1 LRHLASILER
11 AKLPAQSGKP
21 PYKLSEAVP
30 RIRLS
35 AMENLDP
42 ISFEIL
48 KNSFISIAEEM
59 GVVLRKSS
67 FSPNIKERRDF
78 SCALFNASGQL
89 VAQAEHIPVH
99 LGAMPYSVQAV
110 LKEFEDNLSEGDD
123 IILNDPYR
131 GGTHLPDITMV
142 SPIFFNE
149 RLIGFAANRAHHSDV
164 GGVAP
169 GSMSALSRNVNQE
182 GIRIPPI
189 KLWTNGK
196 PNRQLFDFVLTNVRT
211 PDERLGD
218 LRAQR
223 AANLVGARRLTELLK
238 KSNVTTVE
246 SGMNQLIDYSQELM
260 LKRIRELPRKSSSAV
275 DYLDD
280 DGVGTTDIPIRVKVA
295 VAPRSIV
302 FDFSGSSKQVEG
314 PLNAVYSVT
323 LSAVYYVVRC
333 VTDPS
338 IPANAGCF
346 KPVQVKAPF
355 GTVVNAEPPA
365 PVAGGNV
372 ETSTRIV
379 DVTLRA
385 FSNIIPERICAACQG
400 TMNNVTIGG
409 VDPRT
414 GKYFTYYETIGGGFG
429 ARYDKDGVDGIHSHM
444 TNTLNTPVEALESAY
459 PLRVRRYELA
469 RGSGGQGRHRGGL
482 GIRRETETL
491 ARESTI
497 SLMGERQR
505 RGPWGLMGAGQ
516 GKPGVYSIFRGK
528 KMNTLPSKTTLRAIA
543 GDVLI
548 VTTPGGGGYGKPS
561 QRAKENVHGDVAD
574 EKA

>member
-1 LRHLASILER
+1 
-11 AKLPAQSGKP
+11 
-21 PYKLSEAVP
+21 
-30 RIRLS
+30 
-35 AMENLDP
+35 MENLDP
-42 ISFEIL
+42 VSFEIL
-48 KNSFISIAEEM
+48 KNSLISITEEM

-110 LKEFEDNLSEGDD
+110 LKEFEDDFLEGDD

-142 SPIFFNE
+142 SPIFFKE
-149 RLIGFAANRAHHSDV
+149 KLVGFAVNRAHHSDI

-169 GSMSALSRNVNQE
+169 GSMSALSRDVNQE
-182 GIRIPPI
+182 GIRIPPV
-189 KLWTNGK
+189 KLWSKGK
-196 PNRQLFDFVLTNVRT
+196 PNRQILDFVLSNVRT

-223 AANLVGARRLTELLK
+223 AANLVGAKRLVELLK
-238 KSNVTTVE
+238 KSSVSTVE
-246 SGMNQLIDYSQELM
+246 SGMNQLINYSEELM
-260 LKRIRELPRKSSSAV
+260 IKRIRELPRKSSSAI

-280 DGVGTTDIPIRVKVA
+280 DGFGTTDIPIKVKVTVGRES
-295 VAPRSIV
+295 VA
-302 FDFSGSSKQVEG
+302 FDFSGSSKQVQG

-338 IPANAGCF
+338 MPANAGCF
-346 KPVQVKAPF
+346 KPIEVKAPS
-355 GTVVNAEPPA
+355 GTIVKAEPPA

-379 DVTLRA
+379 DVTLKA
-385 FSNIIPERICAACQG
+385 FSSIIPQRVCAACQG

-429 ARYDKDGVDGIHSHM
+429 ARYNKDGVDGIHSHM

-459 PLRVRRYELA
+459 PLRVRRYELV
-469 RGSGGQGRHRGGL
+469 RGSGGRGRFRGGL

-491 ARESTI
+491 AQGSTI

-505 RGPWGLMGAGQ
+505 RGPWGLMEGRSGS
-516 GKPGVYSIFRGK
+516 PGEYCIVRGN
-528 KMNTLPSKTTLRAIA
+528 KMMALSSKTTFSANA
-543 GDVLI
+543 GDVLT
-548 VTTPGGGGYGKPS
+548 VTTPGGGGYGPSS
-561 QRAKENVHGDVAD
+561 QRTRDKIRQDRAD
-574 EKA
+574 GKA

>member
-1 LRHLASILER
+1 
-11 AKLPAQSGKP
+11 
-21 PYKLSEAVP
+21 
-30 RIRLS
+30 
-35 AMENLDP
+35 MENLDP
-42 ISFEIL
+42 VSFEIF
-48 KNSFISIAEEM
+48 KNSLISIAEEM
-59 GVVLRKSS
+59 GVVLRRSS

-78 SCALFNASGQL
+78 SCALFTATGQL

-110 LKEFEDNLSEGDD
+110 LKEFEDDLSEGDD
-123 IILNDPYR
+123 MILNDPYR

-142 SPIFFNE
+142 SPIFFKE
-149 RLIGFAANRAHHSDV
+149 RIVGFAANRAHHSDV

-169 GSMSALSRNVNQE
+169 GSMSALSRDVNQE

-189 KLWTNGK
+189 KLWAAGK
-196 PNRQLFDFVLTNVRT
+196 PNRQLLDFVLTNVRT

-223 AANLVGARRLTELLK
+223 AANLVGAKRLTELLK
-238 KSNVTTVE
+238 KSSVSSVE
-246 SGMNQLIDYSQELM
+246 SGMNQLIDYSEELM
-260 LKRIRELPRKSSSAV
+260 VKRIRELPRKSSSAV

-280 DGVGTTDIPIRVKVA
+280 DGFGTTDIPVKVKIT
-295 VAPRSIV
+295 VGKESIA
-302 FDFSGSSKQVEG
+302 FDFSGSAKQVQG

-346 KPVQVKAPF
+346 KPISVTAPS
-355 GTVVNAEPPA
+355 GTIVNAEPPA

-379 DVTLRA
+379 DVTLKA
-385 FSNIIPERICAACQG
+385 FSSIIPERVCAACQG

-414 GKYFTYYETIGGGFG
+414 GKYFTYYETIAGGFG
-429 ARYDKDGVDGIHSHM
+429 ARYNKDGIDGIHSHM

-459 PLRVRRYELA
+459 PLRIRRYELV
-469 RGSGGQGRHRGGL
+469 RGSGGQGRFRGGL
-482 GIRRETETL
+482 GIKRETEVL
-491 ARESTI
+491 AERSTI

-505 RGPWGLMGAGQ
+505 HGPWGLFGGNPGSPGAYGI
-516 GKPGVYSIFRGK
+516 VRGN
-528 KMNTLPSKTTLRAIA
+528 MITRLSSKTTLSANG
-543 GDVLI
+543 GDVLT
-548 VTTPGGGGYGKPS
+548 VTTPGGGGYGTNS
-561 QRAKENVHGDVAD
+561 GRTRERIEQDRADG
-574 EKA
+574 KA

>member
-1 LRHLASILER
+1 
-11 AKLPAQSGKP
+11 
-21 PYKLSEAVP
+21 
-30 RIRLS
+30 
-35 AMENLDP
+35 MENLDP
-42 ISFEIL
+42 VSFEIL
-48 KNSFISIAEEM
+48 KNSLISITEEM

-78 SCALFNASGQL
+78 SCALFNATGQL
-89 VAQAEHIPVH
+89 TAQAEHIPVH

-110 LKEFEDNLSEGDD
+110 LKEFEDDLLEGDD

-142 SPIFFNE
+142 SPIFFKE
-149 RLIGFAANRAHHSDV
+149 RLVGFAANRAHHSDV

-169 GSMSALSRNVNQE
+169 GSMSALSRDINQE
-182 GIRIPPI
+182 GIRIPPV
-189 KLWTNGK
+189 KLWAEGK
-196 PNRQLFDFVLTNVRT
+196 PNRQLLDFVLSNVRT

-223 AANLVGARRLTELLK
+223 AANLVGAKRLVELLK
-238 KSNVTTVE
+238 KSSACTVE
-246 SGMNQLIDYSQELM
+246 SGMNQLINYSEELM
-260 LKRIRELPRKSSSAV
+260 IKRIHELPRRSSSAI

-280 DGVGTTDIPIRVKVA
+280 DGFGTTDIPIKVKVT
-295 VAPRSIV
+295 VGRQSIA
-302 FDFSGSSKQVEG
+302 FDFSGSAKQVQG

-346 KPVQVKAPF
+346 KPIQVKAPA
-355 GTVVNAEPPA
+355 GTIVNAEPPA

-379 DVTLRA
+379 DVALKA
-385 FSNIIPERICAACQG
+385 FAAIVPEKVCAACQG

-414 GKYFTYYETIGGGFG
+414 GKYFTYYETIAGGFG
-429 ARYDKDGVDGIHSHM
+429 ARYNKDGVDGIHSHM
-444 TNTLNTPVEALESAY
+444 TNTLNTPIEALESAY
-459 PLRVRRYELA
+459 PLRVKRYELVP
-469 RGSGGQGRHRGGL
+469 RSGGKGRFRGGL
-482 GIRRETETL
+482 GIRRETEVL
-491 ARESTI
+491 AKRATI

-505 RGPWGLMGAGQ
+505 HRPWGLMRGRSGSPGEYGIAQ
-516 GKPGVYSIFRGK
+516 GN
-528 KMNTLPSKTTLRAIA
+528 KMKALSSKTTLSANA
-543 GDVLI
+543 GDVLV
-548 VTTPGGGGYGKPS
+548 VTTPGGGGYGPSS
-561 QRAKENVHGDVAD
+561 QRTRDKIRQDRAD
-574 EKA
+574 GKA

>member
-1 LRHLASILER
+1 
-11 AKLPAQSGKP
+11 
-21 PYKLSEAVP
+21 
-30 RIRLS
+30 
-35 AMENLDP
+35 MENLDP

-48 KNSFISIAEEM
+48 KNSLISIAEEM

-67 FSPNIKERRDF
+67 FSPNIKERRDY

-99 LGAMPYSVQAV
+99 LGAMPYSVQA
-110 LKEFEDNLSEGDD
+110 
-123 IILNDPYR
+123 NDPYR

-142 SPIFFNE
+142 SPIFFKE
-149 RLIGFAANRAHHSDV
+149 ELVGFAANRAHHSDV

-169 GSMSALSRNVNQE
+169 GSMSALSRDVNQE

-189 KLWTNGK
+189 KIWTGGK
-196 PNRQLFDFVLTNVRT
+196 PNWQILDFVLSNVRT

-223 AANLVGARRLTELLK
+223 AANLVGAKRLVELLK
-238 KSNVTTVE
+238 KSRASTVE
-246 SGMNQLIDYSQELM
+246 TGMDQLIDYSEELM
-260 LKRIRELPRKSSSAV
+260 LKKIRELPRKSSSAV

-280 DGVGTTDIPIRVKVA
+280 DGFGTTNIPVMVKVTINRQSMA
-295 VAPRSIV
+295 
-302 FDFSGSSKQVEG
+302 FDFSGSAKQVQG

-346 KPVQVKAPF
+346 KPIEVKTLS
-355 GTVVNAEPPA
+355 GTIVNAEPPA

-379 DVTLRA
+379 DVSLKA
-385 FSNIIPERICAACQG
+385 FSNIIPERVCAACQG

-409 VDPRT
+409 IDPRT
-414 GKYFTYYETIGGGFG
+414 GKYFTYYETIAGGFG
-429 ARYDKDGVDGIHSHM
+429 ARYTKDGVDGIHSHM

-459 PLRVRRYELA
+459 PLRIKKYELV
-469 RGSGGQGRHRGGL
+469 RGSGGRGKFRGGL
-482 GIRRETETL
+482 GIRRDTEVL
-491 ARESTI
+491 AEGSTI

-505 RGPWGLMGAGQ
+505 HGPWGLSGGMPGSPGAYGI
-516 GKPGVYSIFRGK
+516 VRG
-528 KMNTLPSKTTLRAIA
+528 NQITSLSSKTTLTASP
-543 GDVLI
+543 GDVLT
-548 VTTPGGGGYGKPS
+548 VTTPGGGGYGAPS
-561 QRAKENVHGDVAD
+561 RRMREKIRQDRADG
-574 EKA
+574 KA

>member
-1 LRHLASILER
+1 
-11 AKLPAQSGKP
+11 
-21 PYKLSEAVP
+21 
-30 RIRLS
+30 
-35 AMENLDP
+35 MENLDP
-42 ISFEIL
+42 VSFEIL
-48 KNSFISIAEEM
+48 KNSLISITEEM

-110 LKEFEDNLSEGDD
+110 LKEFEDDFLEGDD

-142 SPIFFNE
+142 SPIFFKE
-149 RLIGFAANRAHHSDV
+149 KLVGFAVNRAHHSDI

-169 GSMSALSRNVNQE
+169 GSMSALSRDVNQE
-182 GIRIPPI
+182 GIRIPPV
-189 KLWTNGK
+189 KLWSKGK
-196 PNRQLFDFVLTNVRT
+196 PNRQILDFVLSNVRT

-223 AANLVGARRLTELLK
+223 AANLVGAKRLVELLK
-238 KSNVTTVE
+238 KSSVSTVE
-246 SGMNQLIDYSQELM
+246 SGMNQLINYSEELM
-260 LKRIRELPRKSSSAV
+260 IKRIRELPRKSSSAI

-280 DGVGTTDIPIRVKVA
+280 DGFGTTDIPIRVKVTIG
-295 VAPRSIV
+295 RESIA
-302 FDFSGSSKQVEG
+302 FDFSGSSKQVQG
-314 PLNAVYSVT
+314 PLNAVFSVT

-346 KPVQVKAPF
+346 KPIQVKAPS
-355 GTVVNAEPPA
+355 GTIVNAEPPA

-379 DVTLRA
+379 DVALKA
-385 FSNIIPERICAACQG
+385 FSSIIPERVCAACQG

-429 ARYDKDGVDGIHSHM
+429 ARYNKDGVDGIHSHM

-459 PLRVRRYELA
+459 PLRVRRYELV
-469 RGSGGQGRHRGGL
+469 RGSGGRGRFRGGL

-491 ARESTI
+491 AQGSTI

-505 RGPWGLMGAGQ
+505 RGPWGLMEGRSGS
-516 GKPGVYSIFRGK
+516 PGEYCIVRGN
-528 KMNTLPSKTTLRAIA
+528 KMMALSSKTTFSANA
-543 GDVLI
+543 GDVLT
-548 VTTPGGGGYGKPS
+548 VTTPGGGGYGPSS
-561 QRAKENVHGDVAD
+561 QRTRDKIRQDR
-574 EKA
+574 

>member
-1 LRHLASILER
+1 MSSVVKEL
-11 AKLPAQSGKP
+11 
-21 PYKLSEAVP
+21 
-30 RIRLS
+30 
-35 AMENLDP
+35 LDP
-42 ISFEIL
+42 VSFEIL
-48 KNSFISIAEEM
+48 KNSLISIAEEM

-78 SCALFNASGQL
+78 SCALFNATGQL

-110 LKEFEDNLSEGDD
+110 LKDFEDDLSEGDD

-142 SPIFFNE
+142 SPIFFKD

-164 GGVAP
+164 GGVTP
-169 GSMSALSRNVNQE
+169 GSMSALSKDVNQE
-182 GIRIPPI
+182 GIRIPPV
-189 KLWTNGK
+189 KLREEGK
-196 PNRQLFDFVLTNVRT
+196 ANRQLLDFVLTNVRT

-223 AANLVGARRLTELLK
+223 AANLVGAKRLTELLK
-238 KSNVTTVE
+238 KSSASSVE
-246 SGMNQLIDYSQELM
+246 SGMNQLIDYSEELIV
-260 LKRIRELPRKSSSAV
+260 KKIRELPRKSSSAI

-280 DGVGTTDIPIRVKVA
+280 DGFGTTDIPIKVKVTID
-295 VAPRSIV
+295 RESIE
-302 FDFSGSSKQVEG
+302 FDFSGSAKQVQG

-346 KPVQVKAPF
+346 KPIEVKAPS
-355 GTVVNAEPPA
+355 GTIVNAEPPA

-379 DVTLRA
+379 DVTLKA
-385 FSNIIPERICAACQG
+385 FSRIIPERVCAACQG

-414 GKYFTYYETIGGGFG
+414 GKYFTYYETIAGGFG
-429 ARYDKDGVDGIHSHM
+429 ARHNKDGIDGIHSHM

-459 PLRVRRYELA
+459 PLRVRRYELV
-469 RGSGGQGRHRGGL
+469 RGSGGRGRFRGGL
-482 GIRRETETL
+482 GIRRETEVL
-491 ARESTI
+491 AEGSTI

-505 RGPWGLMGAGQ
+505 RGPWGLIGGD
-516 GKPGVYSIFRGK
+516 PGSPGTYGIVRENRITGLS
-528 KMNTLPSKTTLRAIA
+528 SKTTFSADS
-543 GDVLI
+543 GDVLT
-548 VTTPGGGGYGKPS
+548 VTTPGGGGYGAASLRTKERIA
-561 QRAKENVHGDVAD
+561 QDRADG
-574 EKA
+574 KA

>member
-1 LRHLASILER
+1 MC
-11 AKLPAQSGKP
+11 
-21 PYKLSEAVP
+21 
-30 RIRLS
+30 IRDS
-35 AMENLDP
+35 
-42 ISFEIL
+42 
-48 KNSFISIAEEM
+48 ISIAEEM

-78 SCALFNASGQL
+78 SCALFNATGQL

-110 LKEFEDNLSEGDD
+110 LKEFEDNLSDGDD
-123 IILNDPYR
+123 VILNDPYR

-142 SPIFFNE
+142 SPIFF
-149 RLIGFAANRAHHSDV
+149 RKKLVGFAANRAHHSDV

-169 GSMSALSRNVNQE
+169 ASMSALSRDVNQE
-182 GIRIPPI
+182 GIRIPPV
-189 KLWTNGK
+189 KLWVEGE
-196 PNRQLFDFVLTNVRT
+196 PNRQILDFVLSNVRT

-223 AANLVGARRLTELLK
+223 AANLVGAKRLTELLK
-238 KSNVTTVE
+238 KSSVSTIE
-246 SGMNQLIDYSQELM
+246 SGMTQLIEYSEELM
-260 LKRIRELPRKSSSAV
+260 VKRIRKLPRKSSSAV

-280 DGVGTTDIPIRVKVA
+280 DGFGTTDVPVRVKVT
-295 VAPRSIV
+295 VGRESIA
-302 FDFSGSSKQVEG
+302 FDFSGSSKQVQG

-323 LSAVYYVVRC
+323 LSAAYYVVRC

-346 KPVQVKAPF
+346 KPIQVRAPS
-355 GTVVNAEPPA
+355 GTIVNAEPPA

-379 DVTLRA
+379 DVTLKA
-385 FSNIIPERICAACQG
+385 FSSIIPERVCAACQG

-414 GKYFTYYETIGGGFG
+414 GKYFTYYETIAGGFG
-429 ARYDKDGVDGIHSHM
+429 ARYTKDGVDGIHSHM

-459 PLRVRRYELA
+459 PLRVRRYELV
-469 RGSGGQGRHRGGL
+469 RGSGGRGRFRGGMS
-482 GIRRETETL
+482 IRRDTEVL
-491 ARESTI
+491 ADGSTI

-505 RGPWGLMGAGQ
+505 RGPWGLQ
-516 GKPGVYSIFRGK
+516 GGLSGSPGSYGIMRATVVK
-528 KMNTLPSKTTLRAIA
+528 KLASKSTVTANA
-543 GDVLI
+543 GDVLSL
-548 VTTPGGGGYGKPS
+548 TTPGGGGYGPPGKRRV
-561 QRAKENVHGDVAD
+561 QLLKNDVAD

>member
-1 LRHLASILER
+1 
-11 AKLPAQSGKP
+11 
-21 PYKLSEAVP
+21 
-30 RIRLS
+30 
-35 AMENLDP
+35 MENLDP

-48 KNSFISIAEEM
+48 KNSLISIAEEM

-67 FSPNIKERRDF
+67 FSPNIKERRDY

-110 LKEFEDNLSEGDD
+110 LKEFKDDLAEGDN

-142 SPIFFNE
+142 SPIFFKE
-149 RLIGFAANRAHHSDV
+149 KLVGFAANRAHHSDV

-169 GSMSALSRNVNQE
+169 GSMSALSRDVNQE
-182 GIRIPPI
+182 GIRIPPV
-189 KLWTNGK
+189 KLWAEGK
-196 PNRQLFDFVLTNVRT
+196 PNWQLLDFVLSNVRT

-223 AANLVGARRLTELLK
+223 AANLVGTKRLVELLK
-238 KSNVTTVE
+238 KSTASTVE
-246 SGMNQLIDYSQELM
+246 TGMDQLIDYSEELM
-260 LKRIRELPRKSSSAV
+260 LKRIHELPRKSSSAV

-280 DGVGTTDIPIRVKVA
+280 DGFGTTDIPVKVK
-295 VAPRSIV
+295 VTIGPQSIA
-302 FDFSGSSKQVEG
+302 FDFSGSAKQVQG

-346 KPVQVKAPF
+346 KPIQVIAPS
-355 GTVVNAEPPA
+355 GTIVNAEPPA

-379 DVTLRA
+379 DVTLKA
-385 FSNIIPERICAACQG
+385 FSSIIPERVCAACQG

-409 VDPRT
+409 IDPRT
-414 GKYFTYYETIGGGFG
+414 GKYFTYYETIAGGFG
-429 ARYDKDGVDGIHSHM
+429 ARYSKDGVDGIHSH
-444 TNTLNTPVEALESAY
+444 
-459 PLRVRRYELA
+459 ELV
-469 RGSGGQGRHRGGL
+469 RGSGGKGKFRGGL
-482 GIRRETETL
+482 GIKRDTEVL
-491 ARESTI
+491 AEESTI

-505 RGPWGLMGAGQ
+505 HGPWGLSGGMSGSPGAYGIVRRNLIT
-516 GKPGVYSIFRGK
+516 GLS
-528 KMNTLPSKTTLRAIA
+528 SKTTLTANS
-543 GDVLI
+543 GDVLT
-548 VTTPGGGGYGKPS
+548 VTTPGGGGYGAHKRRIKDKIG
-561 QRAKENVHGDVAD
+561 QDRADDKT
-574 EKA
+574 

>member
-1 LRHLASILER
+1 
-11 AKLPAQSGKP
+11 
-21 PYKLSEAVP
+21 
-30 RIRLS
+30 
-35 AMENLDP
+35 MENLDP

-48 KNSFISIAEEM
+48 KNSLISIAEEM

-67 FSPNIKERRDF
+67 FSPNIKERRDY

-110 LKEFEDNLSEGDD
+110 LKEFEDDIAEGDD

-142 SPIFFNE
+142 SPIFFKE
-149 RLIGFAANRAHHSDV
+149 QLVGFAANRAHHSDV

-169 GSMSALSRNVNQE
+169 GSMSALSRDVNQE
-182 GIRIPPI
+182 GVRIPPV
-189 KLWTNGK
+189 KLWAEGK
-196 PNRQLFDFVLTNVRT
+196 PNRQILDFVLSNVRT

-223 AANLVGARRLTELLK
+223 AANLVGAKRLGELLK
-238 KSNVTTVE
+238 KSSVSTVE
-246 SGMNQLIDYSQELM
+246 KGMDQLIDYSEELM
-260 LKRIRELPRKSSSAV
+260 LKKIRELPRKSSTAV

-280 DGVGTTDIPIRVKVA
+280 DGFGTTDIPVMVKVTIN
-295 VAPRSIV
+295 RQSIA
-302 FDFSGSSKQVEG
+302 FDFSGSAKQVQG

-333 VTDPS
+333 LTDPS

-346 KPVQVKAPF
+346 KPIQVTAPS
-355 GTVVNAEPPA
+355 GTIVNAEPPA

-379 DVTLRA
+379 DVTLKA
-385 FSNIIPERICAACQG
+385 FSSLIPETVCAACQG

-409 VDPRT
+409 IDPRT
-414 GKYFTYYETIGGGFG
+414 GKYFTYYETIAGGFG
-429 ARYDKDGVDGIHSHM
+429 ARYTKDGVDGIHSHM
-444 TNTLNTPVEALESAY
+444 TNTLNTPVEAMESAY
-459 PLRVRRYELA
+459 PLRIRRYELI
-469 RGSGGQGRHRGGL
+469 RRSGGQGRFRGGL
-482 GIRRETETL
+482 GIRRDIEVL
-491 ARESTI
+491 AEGSTI

-505 RGPWGLMGAGQ
+505 HGPWGLSRGMSGSPGAYGIVQ
-516 GKPGVYSIFRGK
+516 RNRITS
-528 KMNTLPSKTTLRAIA
+528 LPSKTTLTANR
-543 GDVLI
+543 GDILTVS
-548 VTTPGGGGYGKPS
+548 TPGGGGYGPS
-561 QRAKENVHGDVAD
+561 GRRMKQKIRQDIAD
-574 EKA
+574 DKA

>member
-1 LRHLASILER
+1 MSSVVKEL
-11 AKLPAQSGKP
+11 
-21 PYKLSEAVP
+21 
-30 RIRLS
+30 
-35 AMENLDP
+35 LDP
-42 ISFEIL
+42 VSFEIL
-48 KNSFISIAEEM
+48 KNSLISIAEEM

-78 SCALFNASGQL
+78 SCALFNATGEL

-110 LKEFEDNLSEGDD
+110 LKEFEDDLSEGDD

-142 SPIFFNE
+142 SPIFFKD

-169 GSMSALSRNVNQE
+169 GSMSALSKDVNQE
-182 GIRIPPI
+182 GIRIPPV
-189 KLWTNGK
+189 KLWEEGK
-196 PNRQLFDFVLTNVRT
+196 ANRQLLDFVLTNVRT

-223 AANLVGARRLTELLK
+223 AANLVSAKRLTELLK
-238 KSNVTTVE
+238 KSSASSVE
-246 SGMNQLIDYSQELM
+246 SGMNQLIDYSGELM
-260 LKRIRELPRKSSSAV
+260 AKKISELPRKSASAV
-275 DYLDD
+275 DYLDN
-280 DGVGTTDIPIRVKVA
+280 DGFGTTDITVKVKIT
-295 VAPRSIV
+295 VGRESIL
-302 FDFSGSSKQVEG
+302 FDFSGSARQVQG

-346 KPVQVKAPF
+346 KPIEVRVPS
-355 GTVVNAEPPA
+355 GTIVNAQPPA

-379 DVTLRA
+379 DVTLKA
-385 FSNIIPERICAACQG
+385 FSNIIPQKVCAACQG

-414 GKYFTYYETIGGGFG
+414 GKYFTYYETIAGGFG
-429 ARYDKDGVDGIHSHM
+429 ARYEKDGVDGIHSHM

-459 PLRVRRYELA
+459 PLMVRRYELV
-469 RGSGGQGRHRGGL
+469 RGSGGRGRFRGGL
-482 GIRRETETL
+482 GIRRETEVL
-491 ARESTI
+491 AERSTI

-505 RGPWGLMGAGQ
+505 HGPWGLFGGDSGSPGAYGI
-516 GKPGVYSIFRGK
+516 VRENRITRLS
-528 KMNTLPSKTTLRAIA
+528 SKTTFSADS
-543 GDVLI
+543 GDVLT
-548 VTTPGGGGYGKPS
+548 VTTPGGGGYGAAS
-561 QRAKENVHGDVAD
+561 RRAREMIGQDKAD
-574 EKA
+574 GKT

>member
-1 LRHLASILER
+1 
-11 AKLPAQSGKP
+11 
-21 PYKLSEAVP
+21 
-30 RIRLS
+30 
-35 AMENLDP
+35 MLDP

-48 KNSFISIAEEM
+48 KNSLISSAEEM

-78 SCALFNASGQL
+78 SCALFDASGQL

-110 LKEFEDNLSEGDD
+110 LKEFKEDLSEGDD

-142 SPIFFNE
+142 SPIFFKK
-149 RLIGFAANRAHHSDV
+149 RLVGFAANRAHHSDI

-169 GSMSALSRNVNQE
+169 GSMSALSRDVNQE

-189 KLWTNGK
+189 KLWAGGK
-196 PNRQLFDFVLTNVRT
+196 PNRQLLDFVLSNVRT

-223 AANLVGARRLTELLK
+223 AANLVGAKRLTELLK
-238 KSNVTTVE
+238 KSSVSTIG
-246 SGMNQLIDYSQELM
+246 SGMNQLIDYSEELM
-260 LKRIRELPRKSSSAV
+260 VKKIRELPRKSSSAV

-280 DGVGTTDIPIRVKVA
+280 DGFGTTNIPIKVKVT
-295 VAPRSIV
+295 VGQESIG
-302 FDFSGSSKQVEG
+302 FDFSGSAMQVQG

-346 KPVQVKAPF
+346 KPIQVKAPS
-355 GTVVNAEPPA
+355 GTIVNAEPPA

-379 DVTLRA
+379 DVTLKA
-385 FSNIIPERICAACQG
+385 FSSIIPERVCAACQG

-414 GKYFTYYETIGGGFG
+414 GKYFTYYETIAGGFG
-429 ARYDKDGVDGIHSHM
+429 ARYSKDGVDGIHSHM

-459 PLRVRRYELA
+459 PLRVRRYELV
-469 RGSGGQGRHRGGL
+469 RGSGGQGRFRGGL
-482 GIRRETETL
+482 GIRRDTEVL
-491 ARESTI
+491 ANLSTI

-505 RGPWGLMGAGQ
+505 RGPWGLQGGLPGSPGA
-516 GKPGVYSIFRGK
+516 YRILRASTIK
-528 KMNTLPSKTTLRAIA
+528 KLASKTTVSANA
-543 GDVLI
+543 GDALSL
-548 VTTPGGGGYGKPS
+548 TTPGGGGYGSPGKRLA
-561 QRAKENVHGDVAD
+561 QLARNDAAD
-574 EKA
+574 EKS

>member
-1 LRHLASILER
+1 
-11 AKLPAQSGKP
+11 
-21 PYKLSEAVP
+21 
-30 RIRLS
+30 
-35 AMENLDP
+35 MLDP
-42 ISFEIL
+42 VSFEIL
-48 KNSFISIAEEM
+48 KNSLISIAEEM

-78 SCALFNASGQL
+78 SCALFDASGQL

-99 LGAMPYSVQAV
+99 LGAMPYSVLAV
-110 LKEFEDNLSEGDD
+110 LKDFENDLSESDD
-123 IILNDPYR
+123 VILNDPYR

-142 SPIFFNE
+142 SPIFFKD
-149 RLIGFAANRAHHSDV
+149 RLVGFAANRAHHSDV

-169 GSMSALSRNVNQE
+169 GSMSALSRDVNQE
-182 GIRIPPI
+182 GIRIPPV
-189 KLWTNGK
+189 KLWSKGK
-196 PNRQLFDFVLTNVRT
+196 PNRQILDFVLSNVRT

-223 AANLVGARRLTELLK
+223 AANLVGAKRLVELLK
-238 KSNVTTVE
+238 KSSVSTVE
-246 SGMNQLIDYSQELM
+246 SGMSQLINYSEELM
-260 LKRIRELPRKSSSAV
+260 IKRIRELPRKSSSAI

-280 DGVGTTDIPIRVKVA
+280 DGFGTTDIPIKVKVTVGRES
-295 VAPRSIV
+295 VA
-302 FDFSGSSKQVEG
+302 FDFSGSSKQVQG

-346 KPVQVKAPF
+346 KPIEVKAPS
-355 GTVVNAEPPA
+355 GTIVRAEPPA

-379 DVTLRA
+379 DVTLKA
-385 FSNIIPERICAACQG
+385 FSSIIPQRVCAACQG

-414 GKYFTYYETIGGGFG
+414 GKYFTYYETIAGGFG
-429 ARYDKDGVDGIHSHM
+429 ARYNKDGVDGTHSHM

-459 PLRVRRYELA
+459 PLRVRRYELV
-469 RGSGGQGRHRGGL
+469 RGSGGRGRSRGGL
-482 GIRRETETL
+482 GIRRDTEVL
-491 ARESTI
+491 AEGSTI

-505 RGPWGLMGAGQ
+505 RGPYGLFGGNS
-516 GKPGVYSIFRGK
+516 GSPGTYGLIRG
-528 KMNTLPSKTTLRAIA
+528 NRITSLSSKTTLPANG
-543 GDVLI
+543 GDVLT
-548 VTTPGGGGYGKPS
+548 VTTPGGGGYGTVS
-561 QRAKENVHGDVAD
+561 RRAKESIEQDRAD
-574 EKA
+574 GKA

>member
-1 LRHLASILER
+1 
-11 AKLPAQSGKP
+11 
-21 PYKLSEAVP
+21 
-30 RIRLS
+30 
-35 AMENLDP
+35 MLDP
-42 ISFEIL
+42 VSFEIL
-48 KNSFISIAEEM
+48 KNSLISIAEEM

-78 SCALFNASGQL
+78 SCALFDASGQL

-99 LGAMPYSVQAV
+99 LGAMPYSVLAV
-110 LKEFEDNLSEGDD
+110 LKDFENDLSESDD
-123 IILNDPYR
+123 VILNDPYR

-142 SPIFFNE
+142 SPIFFKD
-149 RLIGFAANRAHHSDV
+149 RLVGFAANRAHHSDV

-169 GSMSALSRNVNQE
+169 GSMSALSRDVNQE
-182 GIRIPPI
+182 GIRIPPV
-189 KLWTNGK
+189 KLWSKGK
-196 PNRQLFDFVLTNVRT
+196 PNRQILDFVLSNVRT

-223 AANLVGARRLTELLK
+223 AANLVGAKRLVELLK
-238 KSNVTTVE
+238 KSSVSTVE
-246 SGMNQLIDYSQELM
+246 SGMSQLINYSEELM
-260 LKRIRELPRKSSSAV
+260 IKRIRELPRKSSSAI

-280 DGVGTTDIPIRVKVA
+280 DGFGTTDIPIKVKVTVGRES
-295 VAPRSIV
+295 VA
-302 FDFSGSSKQVEG
+302 FDFSGSSKQVQG

-346 KPVQVKAPF
+346 KPIEVKAPS
-355 GTVVNAEPPA
+355 GTIVKAEPPA

-379 DVTLRA
+379 DVTLKA
-385 FSNIIPERICAACQG
+385 FSSIIPQRVCAACQG

-414 GKYFTYYETIGGGFG
+414 GKYFTYYETIAGGFG
-429 ARYDKDGVDGIHSHM
+429 ARYNKDGVDGTHSHM

-459 PLRVRRYELA
+459 PLRVRRYELV
-469 RGSGGQGRHRGGL
+469 RGSGGRGRSRGGL
-482 GIRRETETL
+482 GIRRDTEVLAEGSTL
-491 ARESTI
+491 

-505 RGPWGLMGAGQ
+505 RGPYGLFGGNS
-516 GKPGVYSIFRGK
+516 GSPGTYGLIRG
-528 KMNTLPSKTTLRAIA
+528 NRITSLSSKTTLPANG
-543 GDVLI
+543 GDVLT
-548 VTTPGGGGYGKPS
+548 VTTPGGGGYGTVS
-561 QRAKENVHGDVAD
+561 RRAKESIEQDRAD
-574 EKA
+574 GKA

>member
-1 LRHLASILER
+1 
-11 AKLPAQSGKP
+11 
-21 PYKLSEAVP
+21 
-30 RIRLS
+30 
-35 AMENLDP
+35 MENLDP
-42 ISFEIL
+42 VSFEIL
-48 KNSFISIAEEM
+48 KNSLVSIAEEM
-59 GVVLRKSS
+59 GVVLRRSS

-78 SCALFNASGQL
+78 SCALFTATGQL

-110 LKEFEDNLSEGDD
+110 LKEFEDDLSEGDD

-142 SPIFFNE
+142 SPIFYKE
-149 RLIGFAANRAHHSDV
+149 RLVGFAANRAHHSDV

-169 GSMSALSRNVNQE
+169 GSMSALSRDVNQE

-189 KLWTNGK
+189 KLWAEGK
-196 PNRQLFDFVLTNVRT
+196 PNRQLLDFVLTNVRT

-223 AANLVGARRLTELLK
+223 AANLVGAKRLTELLK
-238 KSNVTTVE
+238 KSSVSSVE
-246 SGMNQLIDYSQELM
+246 SGMDQLIDYSEKLM
-260 LKRIRELPRKSSSAV
+260 V
-275 DYLDD
+275 ND
-280 DGVGTTDIPIRVKVA
+280 DGFGTTDIPVKVKIT
-295 VAPRSIV
+295 VGKESIA
-302 FDFSGSSKQVEG
+302 FDFSGSAKQVQG

-346 KPVQVKAPF
+346 KPISVTAPS
-355 GTVVNAEPPA
+355 GTIVNAEPPA

-379 DVTLRA
+379 DVTLKA
-385 FSNIIPERICAACQG
+385 FSSIIPERVCAACQG

-414 GKYFTYYETIGGGFG
+414 GKYFTYYETIAGGFG
-429 ARYDKDGVDGIHSHM
+429 ARYNKDGIDGIHSHM

-459 PLRVRRYELA
+459 PLRIRRYELV
-469 RGSGGQGRHRGGL
+469 RGSGGQGRFRGGL
-482 GIRRETETL
+482 GIKRETEVL
-491 ARESTI
+491 AERSTI

-505 RGPWGLMGAGQ
+505 HGPWGLFGGNPGSPGAYGI
-516 GKPGVYSIFRGK
+516 VRGN
-528 KMNTLPSKTTLRAIA
+528 MITRLSSKTTLSANG
-543 GDVLI
+543 GDVLT
-548 VTTPGGGGYGKPS
+548 VTTPGGGGYGTNS
-561 QRAKENVHGDVAD
+561 GRTRERIEQDRADG
-574 EKA
+574 KA

>member
-1 LRHLASILER
+1 
-11 AKLPAQSGKP
+11 
-21 PYKLSEAVP
+21 
-30 RIRLS
+30 
-35 AMENLDP
+35 MENLDP

-48 KNSFISIAEEM
+48 KDSLISIAEEM

-67 FSPNIKERRDF
+67 FSPNIKERRDY

-110 LKEFEDNLSEGDD
+110 LKEFKDDLAEGDD

-142 SPIFFNE
+142 SPIFFKKN
-149 RLIGFAANRAHHSDV
+149 LVGFGANRAHHSDV

-169 GSMSALSRNVNQE
+169 GSMSALSKDVNQE
-182 GIRIPPI
+182 GIRIPPV
-189 KLWTNGK
+189 KLWAEGK
-196 PNRQLFDFVLTNVRT
+196 PNRQLIDFVLSNVRT

-223 AANLVGARRLTELLK
+223 AANLVSTKRLGELLK
-238 KSNVTTVE
+238 KSSFSTVE
-246 SGMNQLIDYSQELM
+246 TGMDQLIDYSEELM
-260 LKRIRELPRKSSSAV
+260 IKKIRELPRKSSSAV

-280 DGVGTTDIPIRVKVA
+280 DGFGTTDIPIRVKVTVDRQTIA
-295 VAPRSIV
+295 
-302 FDFSGSSKQVEG
+302 FDFSGSAKQVQG

-323 LSAVYYVVRC
+323 LSAIYYVVRC

-346 KPVQVKAPF
+346 KPIQVKAPS
-355 GTVVNAEPPA
+355 GTIVNAEPPA

-379 DVTLRA
+379 DVTLKA
-385 FSNIIPERICAACQG
+385 FSGIIPERVCAACQG

-409 VDPRT
+409 IHPRT
-414 GKYFTYYETIGGGFG
+414 GKYFTYYETIAGGFG
-429 ARYDKDGVDGIHSHM
+429 ARYSKDGVDGIHSHM
-444 TNTLNTPVEALESAY
+444 TNTLNTPVEALESSY
-459 PLRVRRYELA
+459 PLRIKKYELV
-469 RGSGGQGRHRGGL
+469 RGSGGRGKFRGGL
-482 GIRRETETL
+482 GIRRDIEVL
-491 ARESTI
+491 AEKSTI

-505 RGPWGLMGAGQ
+505 RGPWGLFGGMSGS
-516 GKPGVYSIFRGK
+516 PGVYGIVRRNLITGLS
-528 KMNTLPSKTTLRAIA
+528 SKTTLTANS
-543 GDVLI
+543 GDVLT
-548 VTTPGGGGYGKPS
+548 VKTPGGGGYGALGR
-561 QRAKENVHGDVAD
+561 RAREKIGHDRAD
-574 EKA
+574 GKA

>member
-1 LRHLASILER
+1 
-11 AKLPAQSGKP
+11 
-21 PYKLSEAVP
+21 
-30 RIRLS
+30 
-35 AMENLDP
+35 
-42 ISFEIL
+42 
-48 KNSFISIAEEM
+48 M

-78 SCALFNASGQL
+78 SCALFDASGEL
-89 VAQAEHIPVH
+89 EGHAEHLPVH

-110 LKEFEDNLSEGDD
+110 LKEFRDDLSEGDD
-123 IILNDPYR
+123 VILNDPYR

-142 SPIFFNE
+142 SPIFFKD
-149 RLIGFAANRAHHSDV
+149 RLVGFAANRAHHSDV

-169 GSMSALSRNVNQE
+169 GSMSALSRDVNQE
-182 GIRIPPI
+182 GIRIPPV
-189 KLWTNGK
+189 KLWSKGK
-196 PNRQLFDFVLTNVRT
+196 PNRQILDFVLSNVRT

-223 AANLVGARRLTELLK
+223 AANLVGAKRLVELLK
-238 KSNVTTVE
+238 KSSVSTVE
-246 SGMNQLIDYSQELM
+246 SGMSQLINYSEELM
-260 LKRIRELPRKSSSAV
+260 VKRIRELPRKSSSAV

-280 DGVGTTDIPIRVKVA
+280 DGFGTTDIPVKVKIT
-295 VAPRSIV
+295 VGGESIG
-302 FDFSGSSKQVEG
+302 FDFSGSAKQVQG
-314 PLNAVYSVT
+314 PLNAVYSVA

-346 KPVQVKAPF
+346 KPIEVKAPS
-355 GTVVNAEPPA
+355 GTIVNAEPPA

-379 DVTLRA
+379 DVTLKA
-385 FSNIIPERICAACQG
+385 FSSIIPERVCAACQG

-414 GKYFTYYETIGGGFG
+414 GKYFTYYETIAGGFG
-429 ARYDKDGVDGIHSHM
+429 ARYNKDGVDGIHSHM

-459 PLRVRRYELA
+459 PLRVRRYELVQ
-469 RGSGGQGRHRGGL
+469 GSGGRGRFRGGL

-491 ARESTI
+491 AQGSTI

-505 RGPWGLMGAGQ
+505 RGPRGLIEGRSGS
-516 GKPGVYSIFRGK
+516 PGEYGIVRGN
-528 KMNTLPSKTTLRAIA
+528 KMMALSSKTTLSANA
-543 GDVLI
+543 GDVLT
-548 VTTPGGGGYGKPS
+548 VTTPGGGGYGSPGERTRDKIE
-561 QRAKENVHGDVAD
+561 QDRADG
-574 EKA
+574 KA

>member
-1 LRHLASILER
+1 L
-11 AKLPAQSGKP
+11 
-21 PYKLSEAVP
+21 
-30 RIRLS
+30 
-35 AMENLDP
+35 LDP

-59 GVVLRKSS
+59 GVVLRRSS
-67 FSPNIKERRDF
+67 FSPNIKERKDF
-78 SCALFNASGQL
+78 SCALFDALGQL

-110 LKEFEDNLSEGDD
+110 LKEFKDDLSEGDD

-142 SPIFFNE
+142 SPIFFKE
-149 RLIGFAANRAHHSDV
+149 RLVGFAANRAHHSDV

-169 GSMSALSRNVNQE
+169 GSMSALSRDINQE
-182 GIRIPPI
+182 GIRIPPV
-189 KLWTNGK
+189 KLWTEGK
-196 PNRQLFDFVLTNVRT
+196 PNRQILDFVLSNVRT

-223 AANLVGARRLTELLK
+223 AANLVGARRLLELLK
-238 KSNVTTVE
+238 RSSASIVE
-246 SGMNQLIDYSQELM
+246 SGMNQLINYSEELM
-260 LKRIRELPRKSSSAV
+260 IKRIRELPRRSSSAI

-280 DGVGTTDIPIRVKVA
+280 DAFGNTNIPIEVKLTIGRESMA
-295 VAPRSIV
+295 
-302 FDFSGSSKQVEG
+302 FDFSGSAKQVQG

-346 KPVQVKAPF
+346 KPIQVKAPA
-355 GTVVNAEPPA
+355 GTIVNAEPPA

-379 DVTLRA
+379 DVALKA
-385 FSNIIPERICAACQG
+385 IAGIVPEKVCAACQG

-414 GKYFTYYETIGGGFG
+414 GKYFTYYETIAGGFG
-429 ARYDKDGVDGIHSHM
+429 ARFNKDGVDGIHSHM

-459 PLRVRRYELA
+459 PLRIRRYELV
-469 RGSGGQGRHRGGL
+469 RRSGGRGRFRGGL
-482 GIRRETETL
+482 GIRRETEVL
-491 ARESTI
+491 AEGSTI

-505 RGPWGLMGAGQ
+505 RGPWGLQ
-516 GKPGVYSIFRGK
+516 GGRSGSPGEYGIVRGN
-528 KMNTLPSKTTLRAIA
+528 KMKALSSKTTLSANAR
-543 GDVLI
+543 DVLT
-548 VTTPGGGGYGKPS
+548 VTTPGGGGYGSPS
-561 QRAKENVHGDVAD
+561 ERTRNKIQQDRADGKS
-574 EKA
+574 

>member
-1 LRHLASILER
+1 
-11 AKLPAQSGKP
+11 
-21 PYKLSEAVP
+21 
-30 RIRLS
+30 
-35 AMENLDP
+35 MENLDP

-48 KNSFISIAEEM
+48 KNSLISIAEEM

-67 FSPNIKERRDF
+67 FSPNIKERRDY
-78 SCALFNASGQL
+78 SCALFNKSGQL

-110 LKEFEDNLSEGDD
+110 LKEFKDDLSEGDD

-142 SPIFFNE
+142 SPIFFRKN
-149 RLIGFAANRAHHSDV
+149 LVGFAANRAHHSDV

-169 GSMSALSRNVNQE
+169 GSMSALSRDVNQE
-182 GIRIPPI
+182 GVRIPPV
-189 KLWTNGK
+189 KLWAEGK
-196 PNRQLFDFVLTNVRT
+196 PNRQILDFVLSNVRT

-223 AANLVGARRLTELLK
+223 AANLVGAKRLGELLR
-238 KSNVTTVE
+238 KSSVSTVE
-246 SGMNQLIDYSQELM
+246 KGTDQLIDYSEELM
-260 LKRIRELPRKSSSAV
+260 LKKIRELPRKSSTAV

-280 DGVGTTDIPIRVKVA
+280 DGFGTTDIPVMVKVTIN
-295 VAPRSIV
+295 RQSIA
-302 FDFSGSSKQVEG
+302 FDFSGSAKQVQG

-346 KPVQVKAPF
+346 KPIEVKAPS
-355 GTVVNAEPPA
+355 GTIINAEPPA

-379 DVTLRA
+379 DVTLKA
-385 FSNIIPERICAACQG
+385 FSNIIPERVCAACQG

-414 GKYFTYYETIGGGFG
+414 GKYFTYYETIAGGFG
-429 ARYDKDGVDGIHSHM
+429 ARYKKDGVDGIHSHM

-459 PLRVRRYELA
+459 PLRVRRYELV
-469 RGSGGQGRHRGGL
+469 RGSGGQGRFRGGL
-482 GIRRETETL
+482 GIRRDTEVL
-491 ARESTI
+491 AEGSTI

-505 RGPWGLMGAGQ
+505 RRPWGLQGGLPGSPGAY
-516 GKPGVYSIFRGK
+516 KISRANEAK
-528 KMNTLPSKTTLRAIA
+528 KLASKTTVTANA
-543 GDVLI
+543 GDVLSL
-548 VTTPGGGGYGKPS
+548 TTPGGGGYGPPGKRLA
-561 QRAKENVHGDVAD
+561 QLARDDDAD
-574 EKA
+574 GKS